1 MAEELS
7 AACQDASDFI
17 AGLAEGFDAEGV
29 VEGNV
34 PSPLDFAAFFSD
46 IANYD
51 YQILGHQ
58 ISKLFSA
65 LDRVDWPQV
74 GFTLTDEAISE
85 GDLSELQRARTV
97 FEVVAKAG
105 DLVADG
111 VPAPTVAI
119 EEPPCQVLPGP

>member
-65 LDRVDWPQV
+65 LDRVDWAQV
-74 GFTLTDEAISE
+74 VFRLTGKVVGSDPMRSDIY
-85 GDLSELQRARTV
+85 DLEHIYKHPMRSDIR
-97 FEVVAKAG
+97 
-105 DLVADG
+105 
-111 VPAPTVAI
+111 
-119 EEPPCQVLPGP
+119 